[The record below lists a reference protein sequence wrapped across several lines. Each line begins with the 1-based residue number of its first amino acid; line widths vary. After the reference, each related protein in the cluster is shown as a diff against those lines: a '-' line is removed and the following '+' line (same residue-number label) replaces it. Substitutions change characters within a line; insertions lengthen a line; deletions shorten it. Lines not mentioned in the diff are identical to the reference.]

1 MAVSKLKP
9 VEMLQAV
16 YDAGQ
21 RHFGEN
27 YVQEIVDKAPTLPS
41 DIKWHFIGHLQSNK
55 CKKLV
60 TGVPSLYMVESVDST
75 KLANKLNTAV
85 AAAGNDITKAHAS
98 KLLQDDTACHP
109 LPPTHTERE
118 PLNIMVQ
125 VNTTQEPQ
133 KSGVE
138 PKDASAL
145 VGHVMKDCPALKF
158 AGLMTIGK
166 LGDVDAKY
174 FEVCNLRHH
183 HHLSTKL
190 PLLSLTHTPPPTAT
204 SSMPHNSVC

>member
-27 YVQEIVDKAPTLPS
+27 YVQEIVDKTPALPS

-85 AAAGNDITKAHAS
+85 AAAGNDRTKAHAS

-109 LPPTHTERE
+109 S
-118 PLNIMVQ
+118 
-125 VNTTQEPQ
+125 TQ
-133 KSGVE
+133 
-138 PKDASAL
+138 
-145 VGHVMKDCPALKF
+145 
-158 AGLMTIGK
+158 
-166 LGDVDAKY
+166 
-174 FEVCNLRHH
+174 
-183 HHLSTKL
+183 
-190 PLLSLTHTPPPTAT
+190 
-204 SSMPHNSVC
+204 SVSH

>member
-1 MAVSKLKP
+1 MP
-9 VEMLQAV
+9 
-16 YDAGQ
+16 
-21 RHFGEN
+21 
-27 YVQEIVDKAPTLPS
+27 
-41 DIKWHFIGHLQSNK
+41 
-55 CKKLV
+55 
-60 TGVPSLYMVESVDST
+60 
-75 KLANKLNTAV
+75 
-85 AAAGNDITKAHAS
+85 
-98 KLLQDDTACHP
+98 P
-109 LPPTHTERE
+109 LHTERE

-174 FEVCNLRHH
+174 FEVCILRHH
-183 HHLSTKL
+183 RLYTKL
-190 PLLSLTHTPPPTAT
+190 PLLTPPP
-204 SSMPHNSVC
+204 PHSD

>member
-1 MAVSKLKP
+1 
-9 VEMLQAV
+9 
-16 YDAGQ
+16 
-21 RHFGEN
+21 
-27 YVQEIVDKAPTLPS
+27 
-41 DIKWHFIGHLQSNK
+41 
-55 CKKLV
+55 
-60 TGVPSLYMVESVDST
+60 
-75 KLANKLNTAV
+75 
-85 AAAGNDITKAHAS
+85 
-98 KLLQDDTACHP
+98 
-109 LPPTHTERE
+109 
-118 PLNIMVQ
+118 MVQ

-183 HHLSTKL
+183 NHLYTKL
-190 PLLSLTHTPPPTAT
+190 PLLIHTRTPPP
-204 SSMPHNSVC
+204 NSD